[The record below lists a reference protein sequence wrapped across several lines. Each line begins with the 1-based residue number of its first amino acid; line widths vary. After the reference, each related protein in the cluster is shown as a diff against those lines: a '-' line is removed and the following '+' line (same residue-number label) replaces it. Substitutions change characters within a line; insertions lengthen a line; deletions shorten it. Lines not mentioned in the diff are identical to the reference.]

1 MSADLHSGVAPRT
14 VAVVQA
20 RFTSVRFP
28 GKVLRPLRGRPML
41 AYLLEGLSHARALD
55 GVVLATS
62 TDATD
67 DAIADFA
74 RAARIDCY
82 RGPLDDVAARI
93 LAAAQTRGADALV
106 RVNGDSPLL
115 DPALVDLAVDL
126 FRRAQPD
133 VVTNVQP
140 RSFPK
145 GQSVEVMSCAALSRA
160 VAGMVTPDE
169 HEHVTTHF
177 YAHPDR
183 FTIRSFVAPRPRPDL
198 QLSVDE
204 AADFERCEAVLAALG
219 RSPWEAGWEACAEA
233 YESASR
239 IS

>member
-1 MSADLHSGVAPRT
+1 MSGDLHSGWTPRT
-14 VAVVQA
+14 FAVVQA
-20 RFTSVRFP
+20 RFTSVRLP

-41 AYLLEGLSHARALD
+41 AYLLEALSHARMLD

-62 TDATD
+62 TDTTD

-74 RAARIDCY
+74 REARVDCY
-82 RGPLDDVAARI
+82 RGPLDDVAARL
-93 LAAAQTRGADALV
+93 LAAAESRGADALV

-133 VVTNVQP
+133 VVTNVRP
-140 RSFPK
+140 RSYPK

-160 VAGMVTPDE
+160 VAEMATPDE
-169 HEHVTTHF
+169 REHVTRHF
-177 YAHPDR
+177 YENPDR
-183 FTIRSFVAPRPRPDL
+183 FTIRSFTTPRPRPDL
-198 QLSVDE
+198 QLSVDD
-204 AADFERCEAVLAALG
+204 AADFERCEAVLDVLG